1 VDEGHVESL
10 IEASLRFA
18 VGADGVSTLLLGYS
32 SLDQLE
38 YAAKC
43 VAKGPL
49 PAAAVARLRELWR
62 GLASA

>member
-18 VGADGVSTLLLGYS
+18 VGADGVSTILLGYS